1 LREAFRA
8 CREHR
13 ARRRRALGLGPDAPA
28 RGLGKLLVVAPDQ
41 PTAQRYV
48 DVLRGWLPGTGRAAV
63 RLATSDIADA
73 HEAIAAYRLRAEPA
87 VLVTVA
93 MAYEGMDCPEVT
105 HVACLTHIRSRPWL
119 EQMIARATRV
129 DPHGGAYEA
138 QRAVIYHPDDRLF
151 ADFRHAIETEQGT
164 RAQAP
169 KRSSRQGEL
178 ALGSGDADGRG
189 VGLGITPLRS
199 NATALRFDT
208 VAAGPDFAGASD
220 GTGPL
225 TTLRSAAET
234 PSATEHRLRQRIGQM
249 IAAQVIE
256 DEDNHL
262 VPHGPVSYH
271 AYNAVLKRVLGKS
284 RAEMS
289 IAELEAAVGWLE
301 RNRLA
306 DHLSRLAGD
315 PRYAWSARQRRR
327 QPGRPGRIRM
337 GGRWL

>member
-1 LREAFRA
+1 
-8 CREHR
+8 
-13 ARRRRALGLGPDAPA
+13 
-28 RGLGKLLVVAPDQ
+28 VAPDQ

-73 HEAIAAYRLRAEPA
+73 HEAIAAYRLRSEPA

-129 DPHGGAYEA
+129 DPHGGAYDE
-138 QRAVIYHPDDRLF
+138 QRAVIYHPDDQLF

-178 ALGSGDADGRG
+178 ALGPQEDGRG

-208 VAAGPDFAGASD
+208 VAAGPDFAGCARKE
-220 GTGPL
+220 TGSIHDQRGARRRHCR
-225 TTLRSAAET
+225 RSE
-234 PSATEHRLRQRIGQM
+234 
-249 IAAQVIE
+249 
-256 DEDNHL
+256 
-262 VPHGPVSYH
+262 VP
-271 AYNAVLKRVLGKS
+271 
-284 RAEMS
+284 
-289 IAELEAAVGWLE
+289 VGL
-301 RNRLA
+301 
-306 DHLSRLAGD
+306 
-315 PRYAWSARQRRR
+315 SARQYSPLHPRHAVQAPCRAPPSVPARQVPRHELVRVRGGIAPAR
-327 QPGRPGRIRM
+327 QPDGLFQR
-337 GGRWL
+337 